1 MFKKITSCVLSLF
14 IIVTVFACA
23 GETDEPDNGSDITE
37 ETTNEPIIYDPTDSA
52 TVDIEAPSEIVNISD
67 GAPLVYALPAPNT
80 DGEVSVESALANR
93 RSHRS
98 FQDKALSQEQLSQI
112 LWSAYG
118 VTLPRPASP
127 AQRGGLRTAP
137 SAGALYPLEIYAIIG
152 NVDGIEPGVYKYDS
166 GEHSI
171 KQVIA
176 GDVRAE
182 LSAAALN
189 QSMVREAPMSIFY
202 SAIFNRTTD
211 RYGERGVLY
220 VYIEVGHSAQ
230 NVYLQVEAMGL
241 GTCAIGAFTDD
252 TVRELLN
259 LPAEEE
265 PLYLMPV
272 GYIS

>member
-1 MFKKITSCVLSLF
+1 MFKKVTSCVLSLF
-14 IIVTVFACA
+14 IIITVFACA
-23 GETDEPDNGSDITE
+23 GETDEPGNGADINE

-52 TVDIEAPSEIVNISD
+52 TADVEADSEIVSISN
-67 GAPLVYALPAPNT
+67 GVPLVYTLPAPNT
-80 DGEVSVESALANR
+80 DGAISVESALANR
-93 RSHRS
+93 RSQRS

>member
-1 MFKKITSCVLSLF
+1 MFKKVTSCVLSLF
-14 IIVTVFACA
+14 IIITVFACA

-52 TVDIEAPSEIVNISD
+52 TADVEADSEIVSISN
-67 GAPLVYALPAPNT
+67 GVPLVYTLPAPNT
-80 DGEVSVESALANR
+80 DGAISVESALANR

-152 NVDGIEPGVYKYDS
+152 NVDGIEPGVYRYDS

-171 KQVIA
+171 KQLIA

-189 QSMVREAPMSIFY
+189 QSMVREAPLTVFY

>member
-189 QSMVREAPMSIFY
+189 QSMVREAPLTVFY